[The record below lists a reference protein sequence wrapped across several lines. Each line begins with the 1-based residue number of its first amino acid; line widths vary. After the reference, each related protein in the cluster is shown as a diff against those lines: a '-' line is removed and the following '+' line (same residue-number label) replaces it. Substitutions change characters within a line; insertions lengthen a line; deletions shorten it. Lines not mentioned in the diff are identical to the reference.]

1 MLGRSRSGVVSLLLA
16 FFPSACAIAC
26 GGSEGESAAPI
37 LQPPAAVEPEPTA
50 PARAPITFASCSLQT
65 GGSDGRAECAE
76 VEVPLDWSASGARDK
91 KVSFFVKRLVGTAA
105 GPHAQLWLLQG
116 GPGGAGD
123 GLEGLVNALS
133 KDAALDSFDI
143 YIPDHRGT
151 GRSAYL
157 DCPEAK
163 KFPPFDFAAC
173 GAEAEKTWG
182 KEGLATFTTTTA
194 ARDVGDTIERLRT
207 TGQSVH
213 VYGVSYGTYWA
224 QRYLQLYPTQ
234 PSAVTLDSMCG
245 PGLCNYLTI
254 GYWFDRVGKK
264 LMGDCAADA
273 TCREKLGADPVAK
286 TAEAV
291 AIADAKT
298 CTGLRGVN
306 GAMLRQVFTWFV
318 ANVELRDLVPAVVAR
333 TVRCDDDDVAALTT
347 FVSNVRRMTGGGF
360 GPEPE
365 ELSSDVLGFHIAFSE
380 MMPSPMLGRAALAK
394 MYEGAVFAKDDPSLY
409 DAYESWP
416 KYARDEHVGSYA
428 TASTPMLMLNGTLD
442 PQTPQ
447 EFGEEVASHYRGP
460 LQSFVLLPRAAHGTL
475 YQSPVSTKSSDDAC
489 GMIVWKQFLGAPTRT
504 LDTSC
509 AARILPHDFSDNQPP
524 AQSFFGVASLWGA
537 PARGVAP
544 ASVPVAPAHIS
555 GELTRAMRS
564 TRPWIPI
571 SIQRTE
577 LARAFATELG
587 GGR

>member
-1 MLGRSRSGVVSLLLA
+1 MLGRSRSIA
-16 FFPSACAIAC
+16 FTFLSASIALSAC
-26 GGSEGESAAPI
+26 GGTGDEAAAQAV
-37 LQPPAAVEPEPTA
+37 QPPVVVEAEPAA
-50 PARAPITFASCSLQT
+50 PARAPITFASCSLET
-65 GGSDGRAECAE
+65 GGTDRRAECAQI
-76 VEVPLDWSASGARDK
+76 EVPLDWSARGPEAK
-91 KVSFFVKRLVGTAA
+91 KVSFFVKRLVGAAA

-123 GLEGLVNALS
+123 GLEGLANALS
-133 KDAALDSFDI
+133 KDASLGSFDI

-173 GAEAEKTWG
+173 ADEAEKTWG
-182 KEGLATFTTTTA
+182 KEGFATFTTTTA

-207 TGQSVH
+207 PGQGVH

-264 LMGDCAADA
+264 LMGDCAADT

-291 AIADAKT
+291 AIADART
-298 CTGLRGVN
+298 CSGLRGMT
-306 GAMLRQVFTWFV
+306 GAMLRQVLTWFV
-318 ANVELRDLVPAVVAR
+318 ASFELRDLVPAVVAR
-333 TVRCDDDDVAALTT
+333 TVRCNEDDVTALAA
-347 FVSNVRRMTGGGF
+347 FVSNVRQMTGGGF

-380 MMPSPMLGRAALAK
+380 MMPSPMITRAQLAK

-409 DAYESWP
+409 DAYEAWP
-416 KYARDEHVGSYA
+416 KYARDEHVGQYPS
-428 TASTPMLMLNGTLD
+428 TATPMLLLNGTLD

-447 EFGEEVASHYRGP
+447 ELGEEVASHYRGP
-460 LQSFVLLPRAAHGTL
+460 SQSFVLLPRAAHGTL
-475 YQSPVSTKSSDDAC
+475 HQSPVSTRSSDDAC
-489 GMIVWKQFLGAPTRT
+489 GMIVWKQFLGGPTRV

-509 AARILPHDFSDNQPP
+509 TARILPHDFSDTQPL
-524 AQSFFGVASLWGA
+524 AKSFFGVASLWGS

-544 ASVPVAPAHIS
+544 GGVPVAPAHVRA
-555 GELTRAMRS
+555 ELTRAMRA
-564 TRPWIPI
+564 TRPWLPI
-571 SIQRTE
+571 SLQRLE
-577 LARAFATELG
+577 LARAFADELG
-587 GGR
+587 ATR